1 MILLK
6 TIDRRKHV
14 LNIQKKEHFKNLL
27 LQEKKGVLDTLKRM
41 EEHQPH
47 SGSMKE
53 YTEEL
58 SAYDNHPAD
67 LGTEMFMTAMQANL
81 ENNEKYRLNEIEE
94 ALQRI
99 ETDEYGICQG
109 CGAEIAEERLE
120 IMPEADNCM
129 KCEKHEVALYDSDAN
144 RPVEER
150 LLRPPFGRTYKG
162 DDDYT
167 GFDGEDAYQE
177 VAKYNQVPND
187 PSYNT
192 GDDLGVFDDYSS
204 GNVQEVEK
212 ISEDYYKQQLPDTRE
227 DRKKKRDFE

>member
-1 MILLK
+1 M
-6 TIDRRKHV
+6 D
-14 LNIQKKEHFKNLL
+14 IQKKSHFKNLL
-27 LQEKKGVLDTLKRM
+27 LQEKKNILDTLKRM
-41 EEHQPH
+41 EDHQPH
-47 SGSMKE
+47 SASMKE

-94 ALQRI
+94 ALQKI

-120 IMPEADNCM
+120 IMPEADTCM
-129 KCEKHEVALYDSDAN
+129 KCEEHEVALYDSDAN
-144 RPVEER
+144 RPVEEG
-150 LLRPPFGRTYKG
+150 LLRPPFGRTYKN

-177 VAKYNQVPND
+177 VAKFNEVKSD
-187 PSYNT
+187 PSFSTADNQ
-192 GDDLGVFDDYSS
+192 GVFDDDSI
-204 GNVQEVEK
+204 GIVERTDK
-212 ISEDYYKQQLPDTRE
+212 ITEGHYKQQLPETRGE
-227 DRKKKRDFE
+227 GKRKKDFE